1 MLWQAAEE
9 GQNRAQRYRR
19 EPSTARTGELG
30 AFSADARPIALL
42 MRRALLALHVSP
54 LMLAWTRRFIRTPE
68 RLAQVDRF
76 LWRYAFWTGVKRG
89 LSDRD
94 TWRRFSRAPVILM
107 YHAVGADGEAPSW
120 YVMPQRRL
128 RWQMRWLRLC
138 RYRIIP
144 LSELVADLRSDRL
157 PPGRAVVI
165 TFDDGYAD
173 NYHFAFPILRRRR
186 IPATV
191 FLVSQEMGGGANW
204 TTEPAIAGRPL
215 MTPALM
221 GEMLDGGFEAG
232 AHTRTHVSLTDVT
245 DRQTRELEIA
255 GSRHDLERSFDRPIQ
270 TFAYPFGDYDA
281 GVAEIVQR
289 AGFHAACCSRPGA
302 NDPATPLFELRR
314 VEVRGTDALWRF
326 PFMVWSGRRHRR
338 RRPAQAI
345 NT

>member
-1 MLWQAAEE
+1 MLLQAAQDGQE
-9 GQNRAQRYRR
+9 GAQRYRR
-19 EPSTARTGELG
+19 EPSIARLGELG
-30 AFSADARPIALL
+30 AFSADTRPSALL
-42 MRRALLALHVSP
+42 LRRALLALHVP
-54 LMLAWTRRFIRTPE
+54 PAVLAWPRRFIRTPA

-76 LWRYAFWTGVKRG
+76 LWRYAFWSGVRRG

-107 YHAVGADGEAPSW
+107 YHAVGGRDEAPSW

-128 RWQMRWLRLC
+128 RWQMRWLRWC

-144 LSELVADLRSDRL
+144 LSELVVHLRSDRL
-157 PPGRAVVI
+157 PPARAVVI

-173 NYHFAFPILRRRR
+173 NYHLALPVLRKLH

-191 FLVSQEMGGGANW
+191 FLVSREIGGEANW

-215 MTPALM
+215 LTDGLISKL
-221 GEMLDGGFEAG
+221 LDGRFDVG

-245 DRQTRELEIA
+245 DAETREHEIA
-255 GSRHDLERSFDRPIQ
+255 GSRHDLEGSLGRPIR
-270 TFAYPFGDYDA
+270 TFAYPFGDYDSD
-281 GVAEIVQR
+281 VAEIVRR

-314 VEVRGTDALWRF
+314 VEVRGTDPLWRF
-326 PFMVWSGRRHRR
+326 PYMVWSGRRVRR
-338 RRPAQAI
+338 TPGKS
-345 NT
+345 